1 MLISTFVFFYLL
13 WNQAP
18 VREPAQDAN
27 HLAGSGEQ
35 SCPAGGGQNPLP
47 PAQQSPGEDQG
58 DQCAHDESPA
68 GNYSNFISLKIIED
82 FQGLYYWKDNETTS
96 GICSLTKLSLV
107 YATNVSK
114 VNFIIKSAN
123 K

>member
-68 GNYSNFISLKIIED
+68 GNYSNFISFNTQIITKSSCTIKCKIEMK
-82 FQGLYYWKDNETTS
+82 FY
-96 GICSLTKLSLV
+96 
-107 YATNVSK
+107 
-114 VNFIIKSAN
+114 FI
-123 K
+123 